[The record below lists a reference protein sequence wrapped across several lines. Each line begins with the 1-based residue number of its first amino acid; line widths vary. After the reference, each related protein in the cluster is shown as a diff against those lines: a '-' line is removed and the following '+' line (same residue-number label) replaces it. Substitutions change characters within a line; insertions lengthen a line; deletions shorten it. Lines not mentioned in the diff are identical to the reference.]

1 MDFFSIFRAGL
12 GWFRITTWFGDI
24 IPLGGGVVRGSGDAG
39 TTKTSLGGGEQ
50 GSDEN
55 TEVESSLAT
64 DMSCIELVS
73 SVHDID
79 DVDTAD
85 VGAEMGVDINI
96 AADDDENAFAFV
108 DSLLFGGFG

>member
-1 MDFFSIFRAGL
+1 
-12 GWFRITTWFGDI
+12 
-24 IPLGGGVVRGSGDAG
+24 
-39 TTKTSLGGGEQ
+39 
-50 GSDEN
+50 
-55 TEVESSLAT
+55 
-64 DMSCIELVS
+64 MSCIELVS